1 MNGQIACNFV
11 ELKNTIT
18 EIEKQIALLDLDF
31 MKLYTDLDALN
42 ATWDG
47 PSYDELI
54 RSNIRDMEIIDNYRK
69 DLVKVVE
76 KLKKCMK
83 EYAVAEIKIGE
94 LTERMKL

>member
-1 MNGQIACNFV
+1 MNGQIACNFWN
-11 ELKNTIT
+11 LKTIIT

-31 MKLYTDLDALN
+31 QDLYVDLDALN

-69 DLVKVVE
+69 DLVKVAE
-76 KLKKCMK
+76 KLKKCMR
-83 EYAVAEIKIGE
+83 EYVVAEIKIDD